1 MFYLCKRN
9 NLVRASKRIS
19 YYTTVS
25 SLSNL
30 QIKNITMLVVNYINI
45 YLFTYTKSKCIA
57 YVIFKLETSYIPINH
72 III

>member
-30 QIKNITMLVVNYINI
+30 QIKNMSMLVVNYINI

-57 YVIFKLETSYIPINH
+57 YVTFKLDTGYVPINH
-72 III
+72 INI